1 MENTFPSLGTFLRHL
16 TTTRQGETWFRYAN
30 SSSLDSWA
38 TLPSLTETMQQ
49 ATSLQGLEP
58 VIANIQAASAALQ
71 AQIQAPQTLRR
82 APVAHRSRGV
92 LNIHRVLRGSS
103 KPYQTRTPIIVP
115 AYGRILTL
123 VVPGSFH
130 ALVTDTQILY
140 SNVAT
145 MALADLLQDAGYH
158 VTVRILTVSRG
169 LFQYQVGQSP
179 EPSTST
185 WVTLRDPSHAWSIQA
200 AAIIAQPTFLR
211 RLMFRY
217 WESLT
222 PQYGPLTSYYG
233 SAVSDKTQF
242 AAFAGSDRSLVL
254 GAGPWDNLQTLA
266 QARDWVRATLNTLT

>member
-1 MENTFPSLGTFLRHL
+1 METTFPSLGTFLRHL
-16 TTTRQGETWFRYAN
+16 TTTRQEETWVRYAN
-30 SSSLDSWA
+30 SSSLDSWD
-38 TLPSLTETMQQ
+38 TLPSLDQALQQ

-82 APVAHRSRGV
+82 TPVAHRSRGV
-92 LNIHRVLRGSS
+92 LNVHRVLRGST
-103 KPYQTRTPIIVP
+103 KPYQARTPIIVP
-115 AYGRILTL
+115 ACGRILTL

-130 ALVTDTQILY
+130 ALVADTQILC

-145 MALADLLQDAGYH
+145 MALADILQDAGYQ
-158 VTVRILTVSRG
+158 VTVRILAISRG
-169 LFQYQVGQSP
+169 LFQYQAEQTP
-179 EPSTST
+179 KPATCT
-185 WVTLRDPSHAWSIQA
+185 WVTLRDSSHAWSIQA

-222 PQYGPLTSYYG
+222 PQHGPLTSYYG

-254 GAGPWDNLQTLA
+254 GAGTWDNLQTLA
-266 QARDWVRATLNTLT
+266 QARNWVRATLNTLT